1 MSKKDRKAEERAGK
15 RKKDSD
21 KEQKRLLS
29 MGVTELVKEGD
40 ICFDAGNIRDAI
52 KIYQIAIKQMSSK
65 LPNSASSNRDQYT
78 KSPIN
83 EVKSKL
89 FIAYITRA
97 NELKNK
103 NMLSEAKAIEKQ
115 AMASIHSPLCLDVT
129 GMGLFLKLST
139 PEDVFK
145 SYNDFYTNKKRE
157 QQSLDLTPL
166 ERILAEILIKHNC
179 WEKVGILNDDILIK
193 RDAPVAKSAVLF
205 MNSGDWDAAL
215 ESMKSISRSSPFAHI
230 RLFCKAM
237 SAFYKDNDKEM
248 LKAISMIP
256 KESMFIKITDTL
268 KYGVSDNRLN
278 TKSNLAINKSSLAIK
293 KCLWR
298 GSFDIYDKLEN
309 IITNA
314 KKENYNDYL
323 QKNIVEFATLLMPEH
338 TDSVI
343 QFILETLCQ
352 LHSNNE
358 HHFLKMADKLLKKK
372 GKIFR
377 LKRDAIFT
385 VEIFLSGLEYF
396 QYLEEEFTTLE
407 EQKMAKSMV
416 IYHIAATIFANR
428 AYSVVAKIIKK
439 EPRYATLLG
448 ITSKDGDVATLQ
460 MIAFGVKI
468 DPNNSSLYDL
478 ALKIPALSN
487 ECKKVIETI
496 SLAKCE
502 AFPDDPEPL
511 LQIASL
517 YHAKNAYRKAE
528 SALQKALELAPH
540 DSRVLDLHV
549 ISLLISADKSAAK
562 KKFNLSFQDVEK
574 AKRFNSKQC
583 AILIAEKSIFYKI
596 AENSQA
602 NPNEIEEQFSLF
614 SLSEKLKCYA
624 LLMAD
629 MEYRLMLGKFE
640 SLPSSY
646 RKSNK
651 VSKNKAESPNSLA
664 NDPYSV
670 VALMFKDNLKRLEEL
685 TSWDILNL
693 LLPLP
698 NEWIR
703 LFNRIDLFTYF
714 DLNSNKL
721 ILKRLED
728 RDLLTLIEKIDDYR
742 AFNRFIEELDN
753 RIKAANKGKV
763 DRKKN
768 SSNKSLNLNI
778 ENSKSDN
785 KTIENSKPDSKTIEN
800 SKLDS
805 KILEFYKVTLKNISQ
820 TYRISDRV
828 IYNEY
833 SELISNLDPET
844 EKILKDASIRLSKK
858 TTGRFK
864 DALETFRFD
873 ILLHPPM
880 MPHNLFDDYYD
891 DEYYDDDDSEGD
903 DFDPFSSKRG
913 FNPFAQLDELADDFD
928 LSAIPSFVLK
938 MVQKDLKKLL
948 NTPDGR
954 EIRKSLDEAIVE
966 LEELVDKL
974 NLRSKSDKELNE
986 TKKKILKE
994 RDYKMKIMMINVCY
1008 KEEAMKK
1015 FSKEAKILF
1024 II

>member
-1 MSKKDRKAEERAGK
+1 MSKKDKKAEKKADK
-15 RKKDSD
+15 RKKHNDQ
-21 KEQKRLLS
+21 EQKRLLS
-29 MGVTELVKEGD
+29 MSETELIKEGD
-40 ICFDAGNIRDAI
+40 SCFDAGDIRDAI
-52 KIYQIAIKQMSSK
+52 KLYQIAIKQMSSK
-65 LPNSASSNRDQYT
+65 LPNSASSNTAQST
-78 KSPIN
+78 KFAIS
-83 EVKSKL
+83 ELKSKL

-103 NMLSEAKAIEKQ
+103 NMLSEAKAMEKQ
-115 AMASIHSPLCLDVT
+115 AMASIPNPSCLDIR
-129 GMGLFLKLST
+129 GMAFFLKLST
-139 PEDVFK
+139 PEDAFK
-145 SYNDFYTNKKRE
+145 SYNEFYIKKSK
-157 QQSLDLTPL
+157 QPSLDLALL
-166 ERILAEILIKHNC
+166 ERILAEILIQHNC
-179 WEKVGILNDDILIK
+179 WEKVGILSDELLIK
-193 RDAPVAKSAVLF
+193 KDAPVVKSAALF
-205 MNSGDWDAAL
+205 MDSGDWDAAL

-256 KESMFIKITDTL
+256 KDSMLIKITDTL
-268 KYGVSDNRLN
+268 KYGVNDNRLN
-278 TKSNLAINKSSLAIK
+278 IKSNLAINKSSLAIK

-298 GSFDIYDKLEN
+298 GPFDIYDKLEN

-343 QFILETLCQ
+343 QFILETLYQ
-352 LHSNNE
+352 LNSDKE
-358 HHFLKMADKLLKKK
+358 HQFLKMAEKLLKKK
-372 GKIFR
+372 GKLFR

-385 VEIFLSGLEYF
+385 VELFFSGLEYF
-396 QYLEEEFTTLE
+396 QYLEDEFTTLE
-407 EQKMAKSMV
+407 EQKMAKSML
-416 IYHIAATIFANR
+416 IYHIASTIFADR
-428 AYSVVAKIIKK
+428 AYGVVARIIKK
-439 EPRYATLLG
+439 EPRYAMLFG
-448 ITSKDGDVATLQ
+448 IKSKDGDVATLE
-460 MIAFGVKI
+460 MIAFGVNI
-468 DPNNSSLYDL
+468 DPENSSLYDL

-496 SLAKCE
+496 AIAKCE

-562 KKFNLSFQDVEK
+562 KKFNLSLQDVDK

-602 NPNEIEEQFSLF
+602 NPSEIEEQFSLF

-629 MEYRLMLGKFE
+629 MEYKLRLGKFA

-651 VSKNKAESPNSLA
+651 VSKNNALTPKSLA
-664 NDPYSV
+664 TDPYSV
-670 VALMFKDNLKRLEEL
+670 VALMLKDNLKRLDEL

-698 NEWIR
+698 KDWIH
-703 LFNRIDLFTYF
+703 LFTALDLFTYF

-728 RDLLTLIEKIDDYR
+728 RDFLTLIEKNDDYR
-742 AFNRFIEELDN
+742 AFNRFIEELNN

-763 DRKKN
+763 AKKKN
-768 SSNKSLNLNI
+768 SSNRSLNI

-805 KILEFYKVTLKNISQ
+805 KILEFYKVTLKNILQ

-880 MPHNLFDDYYD
+880 MPHNLFDDEYD
-891 DEYYDDDDSEGD
+891 DYYDDDDSEDD
-903 DFDPFSSKRG
+903 DFDPFSSKGG
-913 FNPFAQLDELADDFD
+913 FNPFALPSELPNDFD
-928 LSAIPSFVLK
+928 LSEIPPFVLK

-948 NTPDGR
+948 NTPEGR
-954 EIRKSLDEAIVE
+954 EIKDSLDEAIVE
-966 LEELVDKL
+966 LEELVDKR
-974 NLRSKSDKELNE
+974 NLRGKSDKELNE
-986 TKKKILKE
+986 TRKKLLKE